1 MSTGR
6 PAWSSTTS
14 ILLDADVIDRFFG
27 QRASD
32 FFQTACCRFQIQ
44 NPKDLTNFLT
54 LFRPG
59 PLGWLD
65 EFIRCRTGARKM
77 RKRLPDVDT
86 ILSETHG
93 IMPYQDQILRTIQTV
108 LNLHY
113 RSALP
118 R

>member
-14 ILLDADVIDRFFG
+14 PLLEADVIDRFFG

-32 FFQTACCRFQIQ
+32 FFQTACRFQIQ
-44 NPKDLTNFLT
+44 NPKDLTNFLA

-65 EFIRCRTGARKM
+65 EFIRGRTGTKSCGPSR
-77 RKRLPDVDT
+77 PC
-86 ILSETHG
+86 
-93 IMPYQDQILRTIQTV
+93 
-108 LNLHY
+108 
-113 RSALP
+113 
-118 R
+118 